1 MRKNA
6 DHCRHSTNLPLS
18 VTNVTE
24 RRPVVV
30 RQDIS
35 MVPWRGFGPAL
46 DVPHS
51 SPSPSLADSPPSAV
65 RSDGHSGRFSSGGF
79 TLVELLVVIA
89 IIAVLI
95 GLLLPAIQSAREAA
109 RRAKC
114 MSNLKQVALAAHGY
128 HDARKTLPSAYEMYK
143 FGSSF
148 QGHSLFYFLLPFME
162 DQALFDTMDH
172 ERPMNNRSSEPHV
185 RAASAIAVLV
195 CPSDDFKEGNP
206 HRFNDTQ
213 SYGVTSYKANGGS
226 RPIFADRSTNDGVF
240 MATGTAARA
249 APSAPPGTKIKLT
262 QIVDGTSKTLLFAEA
277 SHYDPNFDTFHAAGW
292 TTGSTISTWSRWYPG
307 GGDTGLNNFM
317 CGAYA
322 PINYMVPFQHGER
335 RVAPTSQA
343 AWLPTQDMRLTAIG
357 SRHGQGASAAFA
369 DASVRFLNE
378 SIPQTVLSLLCT
390 RADGQPIPAY
400 D

>member
-1 MRKNA
+1 MNPRDVTITAVHGKFL
-6 DHCRHSTNLPLS
+6 DRLERSRHRTAPEDRMTSALLS
-18 VTNVTE
+18 
-24 RRPVVV
+24 
-30 RQDIS
+30 RQ
-35 MVPWRGFGPAL
+35 GPAHRL
-46 DVPHS
+46 GP
-51 SPSPSLADSPPSAV
+51 DS
-65 RSDGHSGRFSSGGF
+65 RGF

-109 RRAKC
+109 RRSKC
-114 MSNLKQVALAAHGY
+114 QSNLRQVALAAHTY
-128 HDARKTLPSAYEMYK
+128 HDAKKTLPSAYEMYK

-162 DQALFDTMDH
+162 EQPLFNSMDR
-172 ERPMNNRSSEPHV
+172 ERPINNRSSEPHLK
-185 RAASAIAVLV
+185 AASAIAVLV

-213 SYGVTSYKANGGS
+213 WYGVTSYKANGGS
-226 RPIFADRSTNDGVF
+226 RPIFADVSTNDGVF
-240 MATGTAARA
+240 MATGQEARRAPTA
-249 APSAPPGTKIKLT
+249 PEGIKVKLA
-262 QIVDGTSKTLLFAEA
+262 QISDGTSKTLLFAEA

-292 TTGSTISTWSRWYPG
+292 TTGSTMSTWSRWYPG

-322 PINYMVPFQHGER
+322 PINYMVPFHHGQS
-335 RVAPTSQA
+335 RVAPKSEV
-343 AWLPTQDMRLTAIG
+343 AWRPTQDMRLTAIG
-357 SRHGQGASAAFA
+357 SRHGNGASTAFA

-378 SIPQTVLSLLCT
+378 SIAQSVVSLLCR
-390 RADGQPIPAY
+390 RADGQAIPAY

>member
-1 MRKNA
+1 MTSA
-6 DHCRHSTNLPLS
+6 LLS
-18 VTNVTE
+18 KQSSA
-24 RRPVVV
+24 RRL
-30 RQDIS
+30 
-35 MVPWRGFGPAL
+35 G
-46 DVPHS
+46 
-51 SPSPSLADSPPSAV
+51 ADS
-65 RSDGHSGRFSSGGF
+65 RGF

-89 IIAVLI
+89 IIATLI
-95 GLLLPAIQSAREAA
+95 GLLLPAVQAAREAA
-109 RRAKC
+109 RRSIC
-114 MSNLKQVALAAHGY
+114 MSNLRQVALAAHTH
-128 HDARKTLPSAYEMYK
+128 HDAKKTLPSAYAMFQ
-143 FGSSF
+143 FGSST

-162 DQALFDTMDH
+162 EQALFDTMDR
-172 ERPMNNRSSEPHV
+172 ERPINNRSSQPHLK
-185 RAASAIAVLV
+185 AASAIAVLV

-213 SYGVTSYKANGGS
+213 FYGVTSYKANGGS
-226 RPIFADRSTNDGVF
+226 RPIFATNSTNDGVF
-240 MATGTAARA
+240 MATGTAARRA
-249 APSAPPGTKIKLT
+249 ASAPEGIKVKLA
-262 QIVDGTSKTLLFAEA
+262 QISDGTSKTLLFAEA

-322 PINYMVPFQHGER
+322 PINYMVPFRHGER

-378 SIPQTVLSLLCT
+378 SVPQSVLSLLCR
-390 RADGQPIPAY
+390 RADGQAIPAY